1 VKSEKISQNW
11 NQKLNCNKSMNKIK
25 KTLVSYFGIKSA
37 NAQYKLNIFQVYWN
51 TLLVLW
57 KWP

>member
-11 NQKLNCNKSMNKIK
+11 NQKLNCNKSTNKIE

-37 NAQYKLNIFQVYWN
+37 NAQYKLNIFQVC
-51 TLLVLW
+51 
-57 KWP
+57 